1 MCIYIGDRRWC
12 TASKRYIVPPA
23 EHTYLN
29 YCAECAVHQHVYL
42 TVTFPLFMAKQNRST
57 TKTFCGRYIYIYSSL
72 GKNERLECH
81 VTVHNNNKYSLP
93 IFVVFVSSHL
103 KPMGLNVSSILPV
116 VTKDLPI
123 SPRFTLYEVLSR
135 CKFSTRLQLVNQ
147 WLHLTNSR
155 SHGFRY
161 VRSHTFFFYKDRTHG
176 FRTRLVGVQVTY

>member
-1 MCIYIGDRRWC
+1 MCNTPIRVSDGDF
-12 TASKRYIVPPA
+12 PP
-23 EHTYLN
+23 
-29 YCAECAVHQHVYL
+29 VHGKTKPLHHEDFL
-42 TVTFPLFMAKQNRST
+42 WTV
-57 TKTFCGRYIYIYSSL
+57 YIYIYMYRSL
-72 GKNERLECH
+72 GKNETLECH

-123 SPRFTLYEVLSR
+123 SPRFTLYEVISR

-147 WLHLTNSR
+147 WLHFTNSR

-161 VRSHTFFFYKDRTHG
+161 VRSHTFFLQGSNSWLPH
-176 FRTRLVGVQVTY
+176 